1 MPATVF
7 SCRWFA
13 LCALLLLGGCQ
24 PDQPAPPL
32 DQQLYIWQR
41 QWRPAHEQ
49 ALSASRADFSTLRVL
64 ALQAQPKAG
73 WSRARVDLA
82 QLKADGRPVI
92 AVIRLDGQ
100 LPALDLDRARAQIS
114 QLLADWRAGGVMPT
128 GVEIDHDSGSARL
141 SGYTDFLIK
150 LRGLLPPSLKLSIT
164 ALPAWLDSP
173 QLPALLQA
181 VDSSVL
187 QVHAV
192 SNPRLG
198 LFNPG
203 QPRDWAERWG
213 RVSDKAFYL
222 ALPAYGIAVLPDD
235 GGAPVVESEVALNRG
250 GERRE
255 LLADP
260 QQLATLA
267 RQLRAKPPAHLAGLI
282 WFRLPLPG
290 DRRAWS
296 LSTLSAVARG
306 EALAS
311 QWQVQ
316 LSARDGLY
324 DIRLDNLGNL
334 DRPLPARVE
343 LNAEQCDGVDG
354 LSGYTLRQTPK
365 QLIFTRQ
372 SSARIAAGGQ
382 RALGWARCTRIDQG
396 AWNVY
401 P

>member
-1 MPATVF
+1 MSLIF
-7 SCRWFA
+7 SARR
-13 LCALLLLGGCQ
+13 LVPLGLLLLFSGCQ
-24 PDQPAPPL
+24 PAPTTPL

-41 QWRPAHEQ
+41 QWRPGHEQ
-49 ALSASRADFSTLRVL
+49 ALAQSRADFSTLRVL

-100 LPALDLDRARAQIS
+100 LPALDLELANTQIS
-114 QLLADWRAGGVMPT
+114 TLLADWQAGGVTPA
-128 GVEIDHDSGSARL
+128 GLEIDHDSGSARL
-141 SGYTDFLIK
+141 PGYTDFLVK

-192 SNPRLG
+192 SNPRLW

-203 QPRDWAERWG
+203 QARDWAERWG
-213 RVSDKAFYL
+213 RVSDKPFYL
-222 ALPAYGIAVLPDD
+222 ALPAYGVALLPDD
-235 GGAPVVESEVALNRG
+235 QGGPVVEAEVALSRG

-267 RQLRAKPPAHLAGLI
+267 QQLRAKPPAHLAGLI

-296 LSTLSAVARG
+296 LTTLRAVARG

-311 QWQVQ
+311 QWRVE

-324 DIRLDNLGNL
+324 DIRLANVGNL
-334 DRPLPARVE
+334 DRPLPERVV
-343 LNAEQCDGVDG
+343 LDAEQCDGVDG
-354 LSGYTLRQTPK
+354 INGYTLQQTSK

>member
-1 MPATVF
+1 MSLIF
-7 SCRWFA
+7 STRR
-13 LCALLLLGGCQ
+13 LVPLGLLLLFSGCQ
-24 PDQPAPPL
+24 PAPTTPL

-49 ALSASRADFSTLRVL
+49 ALARSRADFSTLRVL

-92 AVIRLDGQ
+92 AVVRLDGQ
-100 LPALDLDRARAQIS
+100 LPALDLDLARTQIS
-114 QLLADWRAGGVMPT
+114 TLLADWQAGGVAPA
-128 GVEIDHDSGSARL
+128 GLEIDHDSGSARL
-141 SGYTDFLIK
+141 PGYTDFLVK

-203 QPRDWAERWG
+203 QARDWAERWG
-213 RVSDKAFYL
+213 RVSDKPFYL
-222 ALPAYGIAVLPDD
+222 ALPAYGVALLPDD
-235 GGAPVVESEVALNRG
+235 QGGPVVEGEVALNRG

-267 RQLRAKPPAHLAGLI
+267 QQLRTTPPAHLAGLI

-296 LSTLSAVARG
+296 LATLRAVARG
-306 EALAS
+306 EALSS
-311 QWQVQ
+311 QWQVE
-316 LSARDGLY
+316 LSAHDGLY
-324 DIRLDNLGNL
+324 DIRLANVGNL
-334 DRPLPARVE
+334 DRPLPERVV
-343 LNAEQCDGVDG
+343 LDAEQCDGVDG
-354 LSGYTLRQTPK
+354 INGYTLQQTSK

-372 SSARIAAGGQ
+372 SSARIAADGQ